1 MTAFFLAA
9 LIPWLY
15 WDQGPATANAVKQA
29 RIEQVYVP
37 AGQQAAWK
45 AAGMDAR
52 ALDAKQIIKLPVPG
66 VRYRMDVASATTMPW
81 IDANGWRIERG
92 TAKVGHQTYY
102 YETPRGKAVLAAAEA
117 YAWGAEAVVH
127 LDSQDL
133 DAFGRMLAFLRS
145 IDQPVLPQLANIGV
159 IDDGSA
165 RTGEVLN
172 LLARRNLLLR
182 LVNKPDPK
190 LDLNLQIGSKE
201 YPEADAANPAA
212 FANLVRRKLGD
223 DKRLA
228 RIYGSEVV
236 LIHLNGDGT
245 KLRVHL
251 VNYSGRKVEG
261 LRLRVLGEYQHH
273 NLAAFG
279 VGNAALTD
287 YFVSSGA
294 TEFTVPEMDAYA
306 VVDLTK

>member
-1 MTAFFLAA
+1 MAEIFAVSELAHWDSFYVIVGSAAGALIGLQFVVLTLIAANPPRRAAEGGAAFVTPTIVHFSTAFFLAA

-15 WDQGPATANAVKQA
+15 LDQGPATANAVKQA

-45 AAGMDAR
+45 AAGLDAR
-52 ALDAKQIIKLPVPG
+52 AFDAKQIIKLPVPG

-145 IDQPVLPQLANIGV
+145 IDQPVLPQLVTTI
-159 IDDGSA
+159 
-165 RTGEVLN
+165 T
-172 LLARRNLLLR
+172 
-182 LVNKPDPK
+182 
-190 LDLNLQIGSKE
+190 
-201 YPEADAANPAA
+201 
-212 FANLVRRKLGD
+212 
-223 DKRLA
+223 
-228 RIYGSEVV
+228 
-236 LIHLNGDGT
+236 
-245 KLRVHL
+245 
-251 VNYSGRKVEG
+251 
-261 LRLRVLGEYQHH
+261 
-273 NLAAFG
+273 
-279 VGNAALTD
+279 
-287 YFVSSGA
+287 SSP
-294 TEFTVPEMDAYA
+294 VPP
-306 VVDLTK
+306 